1 MTSDERSFGMEIQA
15 AVTNEEGAPFT
26 IETVELEE
34 PQDNEVLVRV
44 VGAGVCHTDMI
55 VRDQMYPTP
64 LPAVLGHEG
73 SGVVERVG
81 DNVTHVEPGD
91 RVVLSFDSDQEC
103 TSCNAGHPAYCEDFF
118 AHNFGGARPEDGT
131 SPLSRGD
138 EAISGRFFGQSSFAT
153 HAIATERNVVPVAD
167 DVPLELLGPLGCGIQ
182 TGAGAVIN
190 TLNPQAGSSIAIFGA
205 GSVGLS
211 ALLGANIKGCTDIV
225 SVDLEESRLAKAEEL
240 GATATVNPGEVD
252 DVVEAVREETG
263 GGVDHA
269 VESTG
274 VPDVA
279 EQAIETLAQ
288 RGELAVVGAPALG
301 TRASFDVNDLI
312 LNGRSITGVVEGDS
326 NPKEFI
332 PDLIELYRQ
341 GRFPF
346 DELVSYYDFDE
357 IQDAVEASEDG
368 SAIKPVLRVSE
379 P

>member
-1 MTSDERSFGMEIQA
+1 MEIQA

>member
-1 MTSDERSFGMEIQA
+1 MQIDA

-73 SGVVERVG
+73 SGVVEQVG
-81 DNVTHVEPGD
+81 DNVSNVKPGD
-91 RVVLSFDSDQEC
+91 RVVLTFDSDQEC

-118 AHNFGGARPEDGT
+118 AHNFGGSRPEDGT
-131 SPLSRGD
+131 SPLSRDG
-138 EAISGRFFGQSSFAT
+138 EPVSGRFFGQSSFAT
-153 HAIATERNVVPVAD
+153 HAIATENNVVTVED
-167 DVPLELLGPLGCGIQ
+167 DVPLELLGPLGCGVQ

-225 SVDLEESRLAKAEEL
+225 LIDLEQSRLEKAQEL
-240 GATATVNPGEVD
+240 GATATINPSEVD
-252 DVVEAVREETG
+252 DVVEAVREQTD

-279 EQAIETLAQ
+279 EQAIETLTQ

-301 TRASFDVNDLI
+301 SRASFDVNNLI
-312 LNGRSITGVVEGDS
+312 LNGRSITGVVEGDA
-326 NPKEFI
+326 NPPEFI

-341 GRFPF
+341 GKFPF
-346 DELVSYYDFDE
+346 DELVTYYDFDE
-357 IQDAVEASEDG
+357 IQEAVEASEDG
-368 SAIKPVLRVSE
+368 SVIKPILRVGE

>member
-1 MTSDERSFGMEIQA
+1 MEIQA
-15 AVTNEEGAPFT
+15 AVTNEEGGPFT
-26 IETVELEE
+26 IQTVELEE

-55 VRDQMYPTP
+55 VRDQLYPTP

-73 SGVVERVG
+73 SGVVEAVG
-81 DNVTHVEPGD
+81 ANVTAVEPGD
-91 RVVLSFDSDQEC
+91 HVVMSFDYDDDC
-103 TSCNAGHPAYCEDFF
+103 HSCHAGHPAYCEDFF
-118 AHNFGGARPEDGT
+118 AHNFGGSRPEDGT
-131 SPLSRGD
+131 SPLSRDG
-138 EAISGRFFGQSSFAT
+138 EALSGRFFGQSSFAT
-153 HAIATERNVVPVAD
+153 HAIATERNVVRVEE

-190 TLNPQAGSSIAIFGA
+190 TLDPQAGSSVAIFGA

-211 ALLGANIKGCTDIV
+211 ALLGADIKGCADIV
-225 SVDLEESRLAKAEEL
+225 SVDLKPNRLEKAAEL
-240 GATATVNPGEVD
+240 GATATVNPGAVD
-252 DVVEAVREETG
+252 DVVDAVREAAG
-263 GGVDHA
+263 GGVDYA

-279 EQAIETLAQ
+279 EQAVDTLTQ
-288 RGELAVVGAPALG
+288 RGTLAVVGAPALG

-341 GRFPF
+341 GKFPF
-346 DELVSYYDFDE
+346 DELVTYFDFDE
-357 IQDAVEASEDG
+357 IQEAVEASEEG
-368 SAIKPVLRVSE
+368 TAIKPILRVSE
-379 P
+379 A

>member
-1 MTSDERSFGMEIQA
+1 MEIRA
-15 AVTNEEGAPFT
+15 AVTENEGAPFR

-34 PQDNEVLVRV
+34 PQANEVLVRV

-73 SGVVERVG
+73 SGVVEGVG
-81 DNVTHVEPGD
+81 ANVTTVEPGD
-91 RVVLSFDSDQEC
+91 RVVLTFDSDQDC

-118 AHNFGGARPEDGT
+118 AHNFGGSRPEDGT
-131 SPLSRGD
+131 SPLSRDD
-138 EAISGRFFGQSSFAT
+138 EALSGRFFGQSSFAT
-153 HAIATERNVVPVAD
+153 HSIATERNVVKVDD

-190 TLNPQAGSSIAIFGA
+190 TLDPQAGSSIAIFGA

-211 ALLGANIKGCTDIV
+211 ALLGADIKGCTDIV
-225 SVDLEESRLAKAEEL
+225 SVDLKRNRLEKAAEL
-240 GATATVNPGEVD
+240 GATATINPDEVD
-252 DVVEAVREETG
+252 DVVEAVQEETG
-263 GGVDHA
+263 GGADHA
-269 VESTG
+269 VETTG

-279 EQAIETLAQ
+279 EQAVETLTQ

-301 TRASFDVNDLI
+301 SRASFDVNNLI

-326 NPKEFI
+326 NPTEFI

-341 GRFPF
+341 GKFPF

-357 IQDAVEASEDG
+357 IQAAVEASEAG
-368 SAIKPVLRVSE
+368 TAIKPILRVSD

>member
-1 MTSDERSFGMEIQA
+1 MEIQA
-15 AVTNEEGAPFT
+15 AVTNEEGGPFT

-55 VRDQMYPTP
+55 VRDQLYPTP

-73 SGVVERVG
+73 SGVVEAVG
-81 DNVTHVEPGD
+81 ANVTAVEPGD
-91 RVVLSFDSDQEC
+91 HVVMSFDYDDDC
-103 TSCNAGHPAYCEDFF
+103 HSCHAGHPAYCEDFF
-118 AHNFGGARPEDGT
+118 AHNFGGSRPEDGT
-131 SPLSRGD
+131 SPLSRDG
-138 EAISGRFFGQSSFAT
+138 EALSGRFFGQSSFAT
-153 HAIATERNVVPVAD
+153 HAIATERNVVRVEE

-190 TLNPQAGSSIAIFGA
+190 TLDPQAGSSVAIFGA

-211 ALLGANIKGCTDIV
+211 ALLGADIKGCTDIV
-225 SVDLEESRLAKAEEL
+225 SVDLEPNRLEKAAEL
-240 GATATVNPGEVD
+240 GATATVNPGAVD
-252 DVVEAVREETG
+252 DVVDAVREATG
-263 GGVDHA
+263 GGVDYA

-279 EQAIETLAQ
+279 EQAVETLTQ
-288 RGELAVVGAPALG
+288 RGTLAVVGAPALG

-341 GRFPF
+341 GKFPF
-346 DELVSYYDFDE
+346 DELVTYFDFDE
-357 IQDAVEASEDG
+357 IQEAVEASEEG
-368 SAIKPVLRVSE
+368 TAIKPILRVSE